1 MKLGHVL
8 RFLWVIEFQ
17 VSSVKLM
24 DLIKITDKF
33 VTLNNEL
40 YDNVTLLQ
48 GKTYLLRKAHVQGI
62 VNLGLGQ
69 RVDGFDR
76 LPHLPVEALRVHS
89 EPVNVLFLFDG
100 GLGDAISLGIL
111 LNALKVKYNIRS
123 DVACKDEV
131 WTDILRPLG
140 FSGKRI
146 QLPAELEIINEYDY
160 IQTRGDSL
168 IQDKTEMYNKCIVE
182 ELGRSY
188 GIDLSRHS
196 VQYSIPPE
204 IRKKS
209 ALPGAQKIRIG
220 LNFDSKGL
228 IRSYPKEL
236 QPVLVNYLLT
246 AGFEI
251 YILGQDKTNLSG
263 VDINS
268 SVHDYCGKTTVLELA
283 AMAKQ
288 MDLMVC
294 LDSFIAHLSN
304 VLGINTIVLLSTT
317 RKGIFSWHKNITC
330 LESRIECSPCG
341 EIANDCPRGYEQ
353 CQAFFHASARP
364 EVVTYFVLS
373 KCTNYFKHI
382 VGRQTRRVFEAVK

>member
-1 MKLGHVL
+1 
-8 RFLWVIEFQ
+8 
-17 VSSVKLM
+17 M

-33 VTLNNEL
+33 VTLNNEI
-40 YDNVTLLQ
+40 YDNVTVWQ
-48 GKTYLLRKAHVQGI
+48 DKTYLLRKAHVQGI

-76 LPHLPVEALRVHS
+76 LPHLPVGALRVHS

-123 DVACKDEV
+123 DVASKHEV
-131 WTDILRPLG
+131 WTDILKPLG

-146 QLPAELEIINEYDY
+146 QLPAELEIINKYNY
-160 IQTRGDSL
+160 LQTRGDRFVRN
-168 IQDKTEMYNKCIVE
+168 KTEMYNKCIVE

-188 GIDLSRHS
+188 GIDLSRYS

-204 IRKKS
+204 IRERS

-236 QPVLVNYLLT
+236 QPVLINYLLT
-246 AGFEI
+246 AGLEI
-251 YILGQDKTNLSG
+251 YIFGQDKANLSG
-263 VDINS
+263 VDQNS

-283 AMAKQ
+283 AMIKQ
-288 MDLMVC
+288 MELMVC

-317 RKGIFSWHKNITC
+317 RKGIFSWHKNIRC

-353 CQAFFHASARP
+353 CQAFFHESMRP
-364 EVVTYFVLS
+364 EIIAYAMIN
-373 KCTNYFKHI
+373 KCTSYFKRIIEHEL
-382 VGRQTRRVFEAVK
+382 T